1 VKLTE
6 KNNAEAPTLADDL
19 PERLR
24 SWAQNEEMIDSYY
37 TTHGRDCN
45 EAAARIES
53 DAKRIRALEAENARL
68 QYGEPPKMTE
78 ALRGLR
84 DHLAASRE
92 RERALRK
99 MFKDGYVLA
108 LYDDHGSQVNAW
120 HSPEEFIA
128 TIATPD
134 SAPTGEAK

>member
-1 VKLTE
+1 LRGKAKGQNVGIT
-6 KNNAEAPTLADDL
+6 T
-19 PERLR
+19 RLFD
-24 SWAQNEEMIDSYY
+24 A
-37 TTHGRDCN
+37 
-45 EAAARIES
+45 AAARIES
-53 DAKRIRALEAENARL
+53 DATDVRILKSVIEDLKGR
-68 QYGEPPKMTE
+68 Y
-78 ALRGLR
+78 
-84 DHLAASRE
+84 AASRE